1 MEVPGFARLLK
12 HNTVDSELWWDSSPT
27 IYGAF
32 KDRMITKYPSMF
44 DLIESW
50 LPDNF
55 SAGQSGL
62 SGATTNPRLVARA
75 VLEDPQRW
83 QRFTDSLPSP
93 MTACD
98 KARQLYDQV
107 IVEGAGQL
115 RALWDATQQRQGW
128 LSAQIEGGERMDER
142 LLVTRGLQLAS
153 LAPNVMIKVPGSE
166 QGYQAIEQLV
176 AQGCSINNT
185 FCFTV
190 SQFAACLKAIHNGRL
205 RARVLGVNTDRAR
218 YVITF
223 MIGRL
228 GTEPEFEH
236 QAAQRRLCLTAA
248 DRRWAEL
255 AVYQAIQALLRRW
268 QTPARLLLC
277 SLKVDT
283 DVRGREH
290 CWHLQRTG
298 ADTTLYTLTP
308 DILEFLLRRQQR
320 NQPVMPA
327 TEWVQVPKRVL
338 NRLMAIPYF
347 NQAYF
352 DGELAPHEF
361 TRHPAFVTASR
372 DAHEGQERLLTFV
385 KGASYRAVY
394 PSVRPMNDLA
404 TSDLAMGGVS

>member
-12 HNTVDSELWWDSSPT
+12 KNTVDSELWWDSSPT

-32 KDRMITKYPSMF
+32 KDRMISQYPSMF
-44 DLIESW
+44 DVIESW

-55 SAGQSGL
+55 SASQSGL

-75 VLEDPQRW
+75 VLEDSQQW
-83 QRFTDSLPSP
+83 QEFTDSFSSQV
-93 MTACD
+93 TDSD

-107 IVEGAGQL
+107 IVEGAGKL
-115 RALWDATQQRQGW
+115 RALWDATQHRQGW
-128 LSAQIEGGERMDER
+128 LSAQIEGGEWMHERM
-142 LLVTRGLQLAS
+142 LVTRGLQLAS

-166 QGYQAIEQLV
+166 QGYRAIEQLV

-190 SQFAACLKAIHNGRL
+190 SQFAACLKAIHSGRL
-205 RARVLGVNTDRAR
+205 RARVTGVNTDRAR

-223 MIGRL
+223 MMGRL
-228 GTEPEFEH
+228 GAEHEFER
-236 QAAQRRLCLTAA
+236 QAAQRRLCLTAT

-255 AVYQAIQALLRRW
+255 AVYQAIQALMRRW

-308 DILEFLLRRQQR
+308 DILEFLIRRQQL
-320 NQPVMPA
+320 NQPVTPA
-327 TEWVQVPKRVL
+327 TEWVQVPRRVL

-352 DGELAPHEF
+352 EGELAPSRF
-361 TRHPAFVTASR
+361 ALHPAFVTASH
-372 DAHEGQERLLTFV
+372 DAREGQAQLLAFV
-385 KGASYRAVY
+385 KG
-394 PSVRPMNDLA
+394 PSNTALFPALRPL
-404 TSDLAMGGVS
+404 SDLAMRDMAMGRVS

>member
-1 MEVPGFARLLK
+1 M
-12 HNTVDSELWWDSSPT
+12 DSELWWDSSPT

-32 KDRMITKYPSMF
+32 KDRMITQYPSMF
-44 DLIESW
+44 NVIESW

-55 SAGQSGL
+55 SASQSGL

-83 QRFTDSLPSP
+83 QDFADRLPSQL
-93 MTACD
+93 TDCD

-107 IVEGAGQL
+107 IVEGAGKL
-115 RALWDATQQRQGW
+115 RAFWDATQQRQGW
-128 LSAQIEGGERMDER
+128 LSAQIEGGEWMHER

-166 QGYQAIEQLV
+166 QGYRAIEQLV

-190 SQFAACLKAIHNGRL
+190 SQFAACLKAIHSGRL
-205 RARVLGVNTDRAR
+205 RARVTGVNTDRAR

-223 MIGRL
+223 MMGRL
-228 GTEPEFEH
+228 GAEHEFER
-236 QAAQRRLCLTAA
+236 QAAQRRLCLTAT

-255 AVYQAIQALLRRW
+255 AVYQAIQALMRRW

-308 DILEFLLRRQQR
+308 DILEFLIRRQQL
-320 NQPVMPA
+320 NQPVTPA
-327 TEWVQVPKRVL
+327 TEWVQVPRRVL

-352 DGELAPHEF
+352 EGELAPSRF
-361 TRHPAFVTASR
+361 ALHPAFVTASH
-372 DAHEGQERLLTFV
+372 DAREGQAQLLAFV
-385 KGASYRAVY
+385 KG
-394 PSVRPMNDLA
+394 PSNTALFPEMRPL
-404 TSDLAMGGVS
+404 SDLAMRDMAMGRVS

>member
-12 HNTVDSELWWDSSPT
+12 QNNVDSEVWWDSSPT
-27 IYGAF
+27 TVGAF
-32 KDRMITKYPSMF
+32 KARMILKYPDMF
-44 DLIESW
+44 GLIESW
-50 LPDNF
+50 LPDTF
-55 SAGQSGL
+55 SVSQFGI

-75 VLEDPQRW
+75 VLEDPLQWRD
-83 QRFTDSLPSP
+83 FTDRLPAQLTDSE
-93 MTACD
+93 
-98 KARQLYDQV
+98 KARQLYDEV
-107 IVEGAGQL
+107 IVQGARQL
-115 RALWDATQQRQGW
+115 RTLWNATHQRQGW
-128 LSAQIEGGERMDER
+128 LSAQIDGGERMQER
-142 LLVTRGLQLAS
+142 LLVERGLQLAR

-166 QGYQAIEQLV
+166 QGYRAIEQLV

-190 SQFAACLKAIHNGRL
+190 SQFAAGLKAIHNGRL

-228 GTEPEFEH
+228 GAEQEFER
-236 QAAQRRLCLTAA
+236 QAVQRRLCLTAA

-255 AVYQAIQALLRRW
+255 AVYQAMQALLRRS
-268 QTPARLLLC
+268 QTTARLLLC

-283 DVRGREH
+283 DARGREH

-308 DILEFLLRRQQR
+308 DIIEFLIRRQFCH
-320 NQPVMPA
+320 QPITPA
-327 TEWVQVPKRVL
+327 SGWVHIPRRAL

-352 DGELAPHEF
+352 EGDLAPSQF
-361 TRHPAFVTASR
+361 SGHPAFITASH
-372 DAHEGQERLLTFV
+372 DAQVGQERLLAFV
-385 KGASYRAVY
+385 KDASSRGVFPAMR
-394 PSVRPMNDLA
+394 SLNDLA
-404 TSDLAMGGVS
+404 MSDLALGRVS

>member
-1 MEVPGFARLLK
+1 MEVPGFACLLK
-12 HNTVDSELWWDSSPT
+12 KNTVDSELWWDSSPT

-32 KDRMITKYPSMF
+32 KDRMITQYPSMF
-44 DLIESW
+44 NVIESW

-55 SAGQSGL
+55 SASQSGL

-83 QRFTDSLPSP
+83 QDFADRLPSQL
-93 MTACD
+93 TDCD

-107 IVEGAGQL
+107 IVEGAGKL
-115 RALWDATQQRQGW
+115 RAFWDATQQRQGW
-128 LSAQIEGGERMDER
+128 LSAQIEGGEWMHER

-166 QGYQAIEQLV
+166 QGYRAIEQLV

-190 SQFAACLKAIHNGRL
+190 SQFAACLKAIHSGRL
-205 RARVLGVNTDRAR
+205 RARVTGVNTDRAR

-223 MIGRL
+223 MMGRL
-228 GTEPEFEH
+228 GAEHEFER
-236 QAAQRRLCLTAA
+236 QAAQRRLCLTAT

-255 AVYQAIQALLRRW
+255 AVYQAIQALMRRW

-308 DILEFLLRRQQR
+308 DILEFLIRRQQL
-320 NQPVMPA
+320 NQPVTPA
-327 TEWVQVPKRVL
+327 TEWVQVPRRVL

-352 DGELAPHEF
+352 EGELAPSRF
-361 TRHPAFVTASR
+361 ALHPAFVTASH
-372 DAHEGQERLLTFV
+372 DAREGQAQLLAFV
-385 KGASYRAVY
+385 KG
-394 PSVRPMNDLA
+394 PSNTALFPEMRPL
-404 TSDLAMGGVS
+404 SDLAMRDMAMGRVS

>member
-12 HNTVDSELWWDSSPT
+12 KNAVDSELWWDSSPT

-55 SAGQSGL
+55 SVSESGL

-83 QRFTDSLPSP
+83 RDFTDTLASQ
-93 MTACD
+93 MAACD

-128 LSAQIEGGERMDER
+128 LSAQIEGGERMHER
-142 LLVTRGLQLAS
+142 MLVTRGLQLAS

-166 QGYQAIEQLV
+166 QGYRAIEQLV

-190 SQFAACLKAIHNGRL
+190 SQFAACLKAIHSGRL
-205 RARVLGVNTDRAR
+205 RARVTGVNTDRAR

-223 MIGRL
+223 MIGRW
-228 GTEPEFEH
+228 GAEPEFER
-236 QAAQRRLCLTAA
+236 QAAGRRFRLTAA

-255 AVYQAIQALLRRW
+255 AVYRALQALLRRW

-283 DVRGREH
+283 DARGREH

-308 DILEFLLRRQQR
+308 DILEFLIRRQQLDH
-320 NQPVMPA
+320 PVTPA
-327 TEWVQVPKRVL
+327 TAWVQIPQRVL
-338 NRLMAIPYF
+338 TRLMALPYF

-352 DGELAPHEF
+352 EGELAPTQF
-361 TRHPAFVTASR
+361 ALHPAFITASN
-372 DAHEGQERLLTFV
+372 DAREGQDRLLAFV
-385 KGASYRAVY
+385 NGASQKASFPAITASSERAT
-394 PSVRPMNDLA
+394 RH
-404 TSDLAMGGVS
+404 LAMGGMS

>member
-12 HNTVDSELWWDSSPT
+12 KNTVDSELWWDSSPT

-32 KDRMITKYPSMF
+32 KDRMISQYPSMF
-44 DLIESW
+44 DVIESW

-55 SAGQSGL
+55 SASQSGL

-75 VLEDPQRW
+75 VLEDSQQW
-83 QRFTDSLPSP
+83 QEFTDSFSSQ
-93 MTACD
+93 MTDSD

-107 IVEGAGQL
+107 IVEGAGKL

-128 LSAQIEGGERMDER
+128 LSAQIEGGEWMHER

-166 QGYQAIEQLV
+166 QGYRAIEQLV

-190 SQFAACLKAIHNGRL
+190 SQFAACLKAIHSGRL
-205 RARVLGVNTDRAR
+205 RARVTGVNTDRAR

-223 MIGRL
+223 MMGRL
-228 GTEPEFEH
+228 GAEHEFER
-236 QAAQRRLCLTAA
+236 QAAQRRLCLTAT

-255 AVYQAIQALLRRW
+255 AVYQAIQALMRRW

-308 DILEFLLRRQQR
+308 DILEFLIRRQQL
-320 NQPVMPA
+320 NQPVTPA
-327 TEWVQVPKRVL
+327 TEWVQVPRRVL

-352 DGELAPHEF
+352 EGELSPSRFAL
-361 TRHPAFVTASR
+361 HPAFVTASH
-372 DAHEGQERLLTFV
+372 DAREGQAQLLAFV
-385 KGASYRAVY
+385 KGPSDRALF
-394 PSVRPMNDLA
+394 PAMRPLTDQAMRDV
-404 TSDLAMGGVS
+404 AMGRVS

>member
-1 MEVPGFARLLK
+1 MAE
-12 HNTVDSELWWDSSPT
+12 SE
-27 IYGAF
+27 
-32 KDRMITKYPSMF
+32 
-44 DLIESW
+44 
-50 LPDNF
+50 
-55 SAGQSGL
+55 
-62 SGATTNPRLVARA
+62 
-75 VLEDPQRW
+75 
-83 QRFTDSLPSP
+83 
-93 MTACD
+93 

-107 IVEGAGQL
+107 IVQGAGQL
-115 RALWDATQQRQGW
+115 RALWNATQQRQGW
-128 LSAQIEGGERMDER
+128 LSAQIEGGERMHER
-142 LLVTRGLQLAS
+142 MLVTRGLQLAS

-166 QGYQAIEQLV
+166 QGYRAIEQLV

-190 SQFAACLKAIHNGRL
+190 SQFAACLKAIHSGRL
-205 RARVLGVNTDRAR
+205 RARVTGVNTDRAR

-228 GTEPEFEH
+228 GAEHEFER

-308 DILEFLLRRQQR
+308 DILEFLIRRQQR
-320 NQPVMPA
+320 NQPVTPA
-327 TEWVQVPKRVL
+327 TEWVQVPRRVL
-338 NRLMAIPYF
+338 SRLMAIPYF

-352 DGELAPHEF
+352 EGEQVPSRFAQ
-361 TRHPAFVTASR
+361 HPAFITASH
-372 DAHEGQERLLTFV
+372 DAREGQERLLAFV
-385 KGASYRAVY
+385 KGASNGALF
-394 PSVRPMNDLA
+394 PAMRPLSDLA
-404 TSDLAMGGVS
+404 TGDLAMGRVS

>member
-1 MEVPGFARLLK
+1 MEVPGFAHLLK
-12 HNTVDSELWWDSSPT
+12 KNTVDSELWWDSSPT
-27 IYGAF
+27 IYSAF
-32 KDRMITKYPSMF
+32 KDRMVTKYPSMF

-55 SAGQSGL
+55 SISQSGL

-75 VLEDPQRW
+75 VLEEPQRW
-83 QRFTDSLPSP
+83 QDFTDSLPSQ

-107 IVEGAGQL
+107 IVEGAAQL
-115 RALWDATQQRQGW
+115 RPLWDATQQRQGW
-128 LSAQIEGGERMDER
+128 LSAQIEGGERMHER
-142 LLVTRGLQLAS
+142 MLVTRGLQLAR

-166 QGYQAIEQLV
+166 QGYRAIEQLV

-190 SQFAACLKAIHNGRL
+190 SQFAACLKAIHSGRL
-205 RARVLGVNTDRAR
+205 RARVTGVNTDRAR

-223 MIGRL
+223 MMGRL
-228 GTEPEFEH
+228 GAEHEFGR
-236 QAAQRRLCLTAA
+236 QAAQRRLSLTAT

-308 DILEFLLRRQQR
+308 DILEFLIRRQQH

-327 TEWVQVPKRVL
+327 TEWVQVPRRVL
-338 NRLMAIPYF
+338 DRLMAIPYF

-352 DGELAPHEF
+352 EGELPPSRFAQ
-361 TRHPAFVTASR
+361 HPAFVTASHGAR
-372 DAHEGQERLLTFV
+372 EGQEQLLAFV
-385 KGASYRAVY
+385 KG
-394 PSVRPMNDLA
+394 PSNGTLFPAIMPLSDLA
-404 TSDLAMGGVS
+404 TRDVVMGCVS

>member
-12 HNTVDSELWWDSSPT
+12 QNTVDSEVWWDSSPT
-27 IYGAF
+27 IYSAF
-32 KDRMITKYPSMF
+32 KDRMIMKYPSMF
-44 DLIESW
+44 NLIESW

-55 SAGQSGL
+55 SASQSGL
-62 SGATTNPRLVARA
+62 SGATTNPRLVAWA
-75 VLEDPQRW
+75 VLEDPRPW
-83 QRFTDSLPSP
+83 QDFTDSLPPQMAESE
-93 MTACD
+93 

-107 IVEGAGQL
+107 IVQGAGQL
-115 RALWDATQQRQGW
+115 RALWNATQQRQGW
-128 LSAQIEGGERMDER
+128 LSAQIEGGERMHER
-142 LLVTRGLQLAS
+142 MLVTRGLQLAS

-166 QGYQAIEQLV
+166 QGYRAIEQLV

-190 SQFAACLKAIHNGRL
+190 SQFAACLKAIHSGRL
-205 RARVLGVNTDRAR
+205 RARVTGVNTDRAR

-228 GTEPEFEH
+228 GAEHEFER

-308 DILEFLLRRQQR
+308 DILEFLIRRQQR
-320 NQPVMPA
+320 NQPVTPA
-327 TEWVQVPKRVL
+327 TEWVQVPRRVL
-338 NRLMAIPYF
+338 SRLMAIPYF

-352 DGELAPHEF
+352 EGEQVPSRFAQ
-361 TRHPAFVTASR
+361 HPAFITASH
-372 DAHEGQERLLTFV
+372 DAREGQERLLAFV
-385 KGASYRAVY
+385 KGASNGALF
-394 PSVRPMNDLA
+394 PAMRPLSDLA
-404 TSDLAMGGVS
+404 TGDLAMGRVS

>member
-1 MEVPGFARLLK
+1 
-12 HNTVDSELWWDSSPT
+12 
-27 IYGAF
+27 
-32 KDRMITKYPSMF
+32 MF
-44 DLIESW
+44 HLIESW

-55 SAGQSGL
+55 SASQSGI

-75 VLEDPQRW
+75 VLEDPRRW
-83 QRFTDSLPSP
+83 QAFTDCFRPQLGE
-93 MTACD
+93 AE
-98 KARQLYDQV
+98 KARQLYDHV
-107 IVEGAGQL
+107 ILEGAREL

-128 LSAQIEGGERMDER
+128 LSAQIEGGERMHEHP
-142 LLVTRGLQLAS
+142 LVARGLQLAS

-166 QGYQAIEQLV
+166 QGYRAIEQLV

-190 SQFAACLKAIHNGRL
+190 SQFVACLQAIHSGRL
-205 RARVLGVNTDRAR
+205 RARMSGVNTDRAR

-228 GTEPEFEH
+228 GAEHEFER
-236 QAAQRRLCLTAA
+236 QASLQRLCLTAA

-255 AVYQAIQALLRRW
+255 AVYQAMQALLRRW

-283 DVRGREH
+283 DGRGREH

-308 DILEFLLRRQQR
+308 DILEFLIRRQQC
-320 NQPVMPA
+320 NQPVTPA
-327 TEWVQVPKRVL
+327 TEWVQVPQRVL

-352 DGELAPHEF
+352 EGELAP
-361 TRHPAFVTASR
+361 TRFALHPAFVTASH
-372 DAHEGQERLLTFV
+372 DAQEGQERLLAFV
-385 KGASYRAVY
+385 KGAGNRSPLPAMTPLSDR
-394 PSVRPMNDLA
+394 VRNDA
-404 TSDLAMGGVS
+404 AMGRAS

>member
-12 HNTVDSELWWDSSPT
+12 KNTVDSELWWDSSPT

-32 KDRMITKYPSMF
+32 KDRMISQYPSMF
-44 DLIESW
+44 DVIESW

-55 SAGQSGL
+55 SASQSGL

-75 VLEDPQRW
+75 VLEDSQQW
-83 QRFTDSLPSP
+83 QEFTDSFSSQ
-93 MTACD
+93 MTDSD

-107 IVEGAGQL
+107 IVEGAGKL
-115 RALWDATQQRQGW
+115 RALWDATQHRQGW
-128 LSAQIEGGERMDER
+128 LSAQIEGGEWMHERM
-142 LLVTRGLQLAS
+142 LVTRGLQLAS

-166 QGYQAIEQLV
+166 QGYRAIEQLV

-190 SQFAACLKAIHNGRL
+190 SQFAACLKAIHSGRL
-205 RARVLGVNTDRAR
+205 RARVTGVNTDRAR

-223 MIGRL
+223 MMGRL
-228 GTEPEFEH
+228 GAEHEFER
-236 QAAQRRLCLTAA
+236 QAAQRRLCLTAT

-255 AVYQAIQALLRRW
+255 AVYQAIQALMRRW

-308 DILEFLLRRQQR
+308 DILEFLIRRQQL
-320 NQPVMPA
+320 NQPVTPA
-327 TEWVQVPKRVL
+327 TEWVQVPRRVL

-352 DGELAPHEF
+352 EGELAPSRF
-361 TRHPAFVTASR
+361 ALHPAFVTASH
-372 DAHEGQERLLTFV
+372 DAREGQAQLLAFV
-385 KGASYRAVY
+385 KG
-394 PSVRPMNDLA
+394 PSNTALFPALRPL
-404 TSDLAMGGVS
+404 SDLAMRDMAMGRVS

>member
-1 MEVPGFARLLK
+1 
-12 HNTVDSELWWDSSPT
+12 
-27 IYGAF
+27 
-32 KDRMITKYPSMF
+32 MF
-44 DLIESW
+44 NLIESW

-55 SAGQSGL
+55 SASQSGL

-75 VLEDPQRW
+75 VLEDPRPW
-83 QRFTDSLPSP
+83 QDFTDSLPPQMAESE
-93 MTACD
+93 

-107 IVEGAGQL
+107 IVQGAGQF
-115 RALWDATQQRQGW
+115 RALWNATQQRQGW
-128 LSAQIEGGERMDER
+128 LSAQIEGGERMHER
-142 LLVTRGLQLAS
+142 MLVTRGLQLAS

-166 QGYQAIEQLV
+166 QGYRAIEQLV

-190 SQFAACLKAIHNGRL
+190 SQFAACLKAIHSGRL
-205 RARVLGVNTDRAR
+205 RARVTGVNTDRAR

-228 GTEPEFEH
+228 GAEHEFER

-308 DILEFLLRRQQR
+308 DILEFLIRRQQR
-320 NQPVMPA
+320 NQPVTPA
-327 TEWVQVPKRVL
+327 TEWVQVPRRVL
-338 NRLMAIPYF
+338 SRLMAIPYF

-352 DGELAPHEF
+352 EGEQAPSRF
-361 TRHPAFVTASR
+361 AQHPAFITASH
-372 DAHEGQERLLTFV
+372 DAREGQERLLAFV
-385 KGASYRAVY
+385 KGASNGALF
-394 PSVRPMNDLA
+394 PAMRPLSDLA
-404 TSDLAMGGVS
+404 TGDLAMGRVS

>member
-12 HNTVDSELWWDSSPT
+12 RNTVDSELWWDSSPT

-44 DLIESW
+44 DVIESW

-55 SAGQSGL
+55 SASQSGL

-75 VLEDPQRW
+75 VLEDPQQW
-83 QRFTDSLPSP
+83 QDFADSLPSQ
-93 MTACD
+93 MTDSD

-107 IVEGAGQL
+107 IVEGAGKL
-115 RALWDATQQRQGW
+115 RVLWEATQQRQGW
-128 LSAQIEGGERMDER
+128 LSAQIEGGERMHER
-142 LLVTRGLQLAS
+142 MLVKRGLHLAS

-166 QGYQAIEQLV
+166 QGYRAIEQLV

-190 SQFAACLKAIHNGRL
+190 SQFAACLKAIHSGRL
-205 RARVLGVNTDRAR
+205 RARVSGVKTDRAR

-223 MIGRL
+223 MMGRL
-228 GTEPEFEH
+228 GAEHEFER
-236 QAAQRRLCLTAA
+236 QAAQRRLCLTAT

-308 DILEFLLRRQQR
+308 DILEFLIRRQQL
-320 NQPVMPA
+320 NQPVTPA
-327 TEWVQVPKRVL
+327 TEWVQVPRRVL

-352 DGELAPHEF
+352 EGELSPSRFAL
-361 TRHPAFVTASR
+361 HPAFVTASH
-372 DAHEGQERLLTFV
+372 DARAGEEQLLAFV
-385 KGASYRAVY
+385 KGSSDRALF
-394 PSVRPMNDLA
+394 PALRSLSDLA
-404 TSDLAMGGVS
+404 TGDLAMGRVS

>member
-12 HNTVDSELWWDSSPT
+12 QKNTDSEVWWDSSPT
-27 IYGAF
+27 LYDAF
-32 KDRMITKYPSMF
+32 KDRMILKYPNMF
-44 DLIESW
+44 HLIESW

-55 SAGQSGL
+55 SASQAGI

-75 VLEDPQRW
+75 VFEDPRRW
-83 QRFTDSLPSP
+83 QALTDCFRPQLGD
-93 MTACD
+93 AER
-98 KARQLYDQV
+98 ARQLYDQV
-107 IVEGAGQL
+107 ILEGAREL

-128 LSAQIEGGERMDER
+128 LSAQIEGGERMHEHQ
-142 LLVTRGLQLAS
+142 LIARGLQLAS

-166 QGYQAIEQLV
+166 QGYRAIEQLV

-190 SQFAACLKAIHNGRL
+190 SQFAACLQAIHSGRL
-205 RARVLGVNTDRAR
+205 RARVSGVNTDQAR
-218 YVITF
+218 YAITF

-228 GTEPEFEH
+228 GAEHEFER
-236 QAAQRRLCLTAA
+236 QASQQRLRLTAA

-255 AVYQAIQALLRRW
+255 AVYQAMQALLRRW

-283 DVRGREH
+283 DGRGREH

-308 DILEFLLRRQQR
+308 DILEFLIRRQQC
-320 NQPVMPA
+320 NHPVTPA
-327 TEWVQVPKRVL
+327 TEWVQVPQRVL
-338 NRLMAIPYF
+338 DRLMAIPYF

-352 DGELAPHEF
+352 EGELAP
-361 TRHPAFVTASR
+361 TRFALHPAFVTASH
-372 DAHEGQERLLTFV
+372 DAREGQERLLAFV
-385 KGASYRAVY
+385 KGAGNRSPLPALTPLSDR
-394 PSVRPMNDLA
+394 VRNDA
-404 TSDLAMGGVS
+404 AMGRAS